1 MALANQLYSDLPPQG
16 KHALIGGA
24 TMDKKHLSHFV
35 LACIGILSVAN
46 VGFAQAVG
54 NAPAPTPL
62 LQKVAIGVGVWL
74 VTAVLAY
81 VAWTLLKV
89 VAKIGVILIPVLT
102 GFAVATLLPNQI
114 TSDAVMSIGVPC
126 VTSAIAA
133 SLVCY
138 LYANFYDIEREL
150 SKVEQSKVTQGTPSP
165 PTSA

>member
-1 MALANQLYSDLPPQG
+1 
-16 KHALIGGA
+16 
-24 TMDKKHLSHFV
+24 MDKKLLSHV
-35 LACIGILSVAN
+35 VPACIGLVSVAD
-46 VGFAQAVG
+46 VAFAQAGG

-89 VAKIGVILIPVLT
+89 VAKIGVILIPVLA
-102 GFAVATLLPNQI
+102 GVAVATLLPNQI

-165 PTSA
+165 PTRA

>member
-1 MALANQLYSDLPPQG
+1 MTGSAGELYSVSSPKSGYRRCDDGQG
-16 KHALIGGA
+16 TPTSFRAGLHW
-24 TMDKKHLSHFV
+24 D
-35 LACIGILSVAN
+35 LSVAN
-46 VGFAQAVG
+46 IGLAQAVG

-74 VTAVLAY
+74 VTAILAY

-89 VAKIGVILIPVLT
+89 VAKIGVILFPVLA
-102 GFAVATLLPNQI
+102 GVAVATLLPNQI

-126 VTSAIAA
+126 VTSAVAA

-150 SKVEQSKVTQGTPSP
+150 SKVEQSKAIQSTPSP
-165 PTSA
+165 PTNA

>member
-1 MALANQLYSDLPPQG
+1 
-16 KHALIGGA
+16 
-24 TMDKKHLSHFV
+24 MDKNPLHQFV
-35 LACIGILSVAN
+35 LACIGVVSVASDA
-46 VGFAQAVG
+46 FAQAAG
-54 NAPAPTPL
+54 NVPAPTPL

-89 VAKIGVILIPVLT
+89 VAKIGVILIPILSGV
-102 GFAVATLLPNQI
+102 GVATLLPNQI

-150 SKVEQSKVTQGTPSP
+150 SKVEQSKAIQSTPP
-165 PTSA
+165 PPKTSA